1 MTEFGLA
8 LVIGGLGFAVSMI
21 PVVAYTLNF
30 GCRKKRPAAPTD
42 NLEYLF
48 TTNRFRNCFM
58 RDLGFAMISLLLF
71 FIALESG
78 TITVC
83 FVCLQLSLFIMY
95 VVVVWYQDKKSKE
108 QEKLAKGFDNE

>member
-30 GCRKKRPAAPTD
+30 GCKHKRPAPPVD
-42 NLEYLF
+42 DKEYQF

-58 RDLGFAMISLLLF
+58 RDMSFAMLSLTCF
-71 FIALESG
+71 FFALENG
-78 TITVC
+78 TIN
-83 FVCLQLSLFIMY
+83 
-95 VVVVWYQDKKSKE
+95 VW
-108 QEKLAKGFDNE
+108 